1 MGEILVLLLL
11 VYLGVGLFRALG
23 QLSRG
28 VRGSMGTIPTLVFVT
43 LFWPLLRKY

>member
-1 MGEILVLLLL
+1 MGEILLLLL
-11 VYLGVGLFRALG
+11 LAYLGVGFFRALG

-43 LFWPLLRKY
+43 LLWPLLKRY